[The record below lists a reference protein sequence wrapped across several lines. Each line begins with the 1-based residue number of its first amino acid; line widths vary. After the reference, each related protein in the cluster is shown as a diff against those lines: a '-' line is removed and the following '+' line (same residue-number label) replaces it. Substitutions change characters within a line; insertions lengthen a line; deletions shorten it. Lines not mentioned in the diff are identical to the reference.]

1 MVPQL
6 ADPILMVH
14 PREQS
19 GWLRSPRFMNGRL
32 KCPMVDPQGQMF
44 HEGGRR
50 DSGPAPHRLEGV
62 MAVFWVSGSG
72 STECWELLMG
82 SERRT

>member
-1 MVPQL
+1 M
-6 ADPILMVH
+6 H
-14 PREQS
+14 
-19 GWLRSPRFMNGRL
+19 SPHFMNGRL

-44 HEGGRR
+44 HEGGRQ